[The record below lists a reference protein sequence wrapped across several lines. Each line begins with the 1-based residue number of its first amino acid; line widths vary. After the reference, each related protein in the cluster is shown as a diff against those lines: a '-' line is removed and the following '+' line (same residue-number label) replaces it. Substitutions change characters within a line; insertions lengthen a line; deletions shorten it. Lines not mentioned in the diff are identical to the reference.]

1 MKKLNKKGFTLIELL
16 AVIVILAILITV
28 SVPAV
33 TKYLNGA
40 RKDTYLSNAQSA
52 ISAVR
57 TDVISSG
64 VTADTFYKLTSTTDT
79 GSIDYIGVNDLL
91 EAGKGLS
98 KSTYGE
104 SFNASS
110 YILVQFNNGVASY
123 SICLI
128 DAKGNGIIDGTL
140 TDGYFASTAAGSGTG
155 SFITETSLTN
165 SSIRTGLKTSASGNP
180 APTCTLPTDA
190 TERQTAIQ

>member
-40 RKDTYLSNAQSA
+40 RKDTFVSNVQSA

-64 VTADTFYKLTSTTDT
+64 ITSDTFY
-79 GSIDYIGVNDLL
+79 SITASDATKIGINDLL
-91 EAGKGLS
+91 ESGKGLI
-98 KSTYGE
+98 KSTYGNSYVAT
-104 SFNASS
+104 SF
-110 YILVQFNNGVASY
+110 IQVTFTDGVATY
-123 SICLI
+123 SACMV
-128 DAKGNGIIDGTL
+128 DSAGNGIIAVSSGEPVQTASTDNSVPESSLSSAAVVTGKGTL
-140 TDGYFASTAAGSGTG
+140 TCTYATG
-155 SFITETSLTN
+155 
-165 SSIRTGLKTSASGNP
+165 
-180 APTCTLPTDA
+180 A
-190 TERQTAIQ
+190 TERAK